1 MERRRQCLQD
11 IQSTETREGA
21 SSRQPDFTLD
31 FYTDL
36 LLCTGP
42 ALHSLLKALGQLK
55 DKYKVNPQPTK
66 QKGISWLSYI
76 SRCIFLSTLL
86 QRHSGFAFT
95 TKVRQLSLAAKETTG
110 RGKKKENQNHKPKES
125 VSNRTTLG
133 SLYTQAVLPIFW
145 RVSNSLDFQMI

>member
-95 TKVRQLSLAAKETTG
+95 TKVRQLSLAAKETRG
-110 RGKKKENQNHKPKES
+110 RGKKKKTKTTNQKSLSQTEPPWEVFIHKLFFLFSGES
-125 VSNRTTLG
+125 PTVWTSR
-133 SLYTQAVLPIFW
+133 
-145 RVSNSLDFQMI
+145 